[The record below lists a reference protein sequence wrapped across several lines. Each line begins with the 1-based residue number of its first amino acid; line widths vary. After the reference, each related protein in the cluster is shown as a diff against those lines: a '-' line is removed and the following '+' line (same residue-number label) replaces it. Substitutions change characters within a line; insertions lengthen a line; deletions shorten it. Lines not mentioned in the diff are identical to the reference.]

1 MVTLFLFHFGK
12 GNKVETRTHTSEKI
26 SAKTAGNTVVM
37 LEIVFWS
44 YSRNARVKINY
55 ILISRLHQFGFEV
68 DTLRP
73 LRQMH
78 GFKGTADPKMHLVLR
93 YTLGSIFK
101 KFSQIPEG
109 FPGKN

>member
-1 MVTLFLFHFGK
+1 M
-12 GNKVETRTHTSEKI
+12 
-26 SAKTAGNTVVM
+26 
-37 LEIVFWS
+37 
-44 YSRNARVKINY
+44 KINY
-55 ILISRLHQFGFEV
+55 IVIIRLHQFGFEV